1 MIQEIITEELGIS
14 NKVSLLT
21 LRIKNTISNDFAK
34 NKNNENFYY
43 NLPIPNIGY
52 IKVYG
57 NTFDIQFE
65 NDKLIVMVFIVD
77 KSNEYHGIYIKK
89 YFSEYKSSK
98 KQINL
103 YLTSAN
109 GKIDWNLNNNTLQ
122 HEVEHY
128 FQSYMKG
135 KPLATMKEIEK
146 YNKFIDMYQNG
157 DMYQKIIGGIYYFY
171 TKVEQNAIMNGL
183 YREIMEIN
191 KFSYISKPIEIVQN
205 NNHFKMIAEL
215 KSLFTEIEND
225 EMMRDFI
232 IEELEKINKTY
243 KSFERIAKR
252 TFSEYIKKFART
264 IRKAKKDLEK
274 KYNDV
279 IK

>member
-1 MIQEIITEELGIS
+1 
-14 NKVSLLT
+14 
-21 LRIKNTISNDFAK
+21 
-34 NKNNENFYY
+34 
-43 NLPIPNIGY
+43 
-52 IKVYG
+52 
-57 NTFDIQFE
+57 
-65 NDKLIVMVFIVD
+65 
-77 KSNEYHGIYIKK
+77 
-89 YFSEYKSSK
+89 
-98 KQINL
+98 
-103 YLTSAN
+103 
-109 GKIDWNLNNNTLQ
+109 
-122 HEVEHY
+122 
-128 FQSYMKG
+128 
-135 KPLATMKEIEK
+135 MKEFEK

-215 KSLFTEIEND
+215 KSLFMEIEND